1 MVSGIWVSHCMTIY
15 FSWADVF
22 LLNSTL
28 WFNSCACVTI
38 VAKPPKTHCLEQIHT
53 LPWIWGLEVTCLNK
67 FTGLKL
73 RFPQHCIVWR
83 MWGKYISLPFTSI
96 QSLSYL
102 HYTLSSSPRAQLCW
116 SFWFFFHLLL
126 FSFFSYP
133 CPGCLT
139 WLYLTL
145 LYKPVDSVP
154 LLSLVISGP
163 NLKYISLSIN
173 LIIVKMG

>member
-28 WFNSCACVTI
+28 WFNSCPCVTI

-116 SFWFFFHLLL
+116 SFWFFFI
-126 FSFFSYP
+126 FFS
-133 CPGCLT
+133 
-139 WLYLTL
+139 
-145 LYKPVDSVP
+145 
-154 LLSLVISGP
+154 
-163 NLKYISLSIN
+163 SLSSPSSSFPWPNFHHYMCSLDPDISDF
-173 LIIVKMG
+173 LTKIYLYPLGQYKLTSLSPTP